1 MENNTVELRVLNK
14 QWLLQHISQYPEDYV
29 TELHTH
35 MWFTLY
41 GQNIKIGDEEN
52 EQDGK
57 N

>member
-1 MENNTVELRVLNK
+1 MSDNIVERRVLNK
-14 QWLLQHISQYPEDYV
+14 QLLLQHINQFPEDYI

-41 GQNIKIGDEEN
+41 GQNIKIGDEKN